1 MAGKVAGVGSAH
13 VRQQGLQHQLVVLP
27 ARGEPDQA
35 VTCALDQAREN
46 RAVKVRDAAVLTL
59 TVSDVKVTEP
69 ADDWPGRQRLGR
81 QWWTALARAL
91 SDVGRPSH
99 EGHRTACFRHL
110 IEAGMSKS
118 FLEEAAMALAASS
131 TTIVMLADRMDVRSL
146 LPRLEK
152 GMFARVIYGSLPDA
166 AVDELALAGQP

>member
-1 MAGKVAGVGSAH
+1 MAG
-13 VRQQGLQHQLVVLP
+13 RLRHQLVVLP

-46 RAVKVRDAAVLTL
+46 GAVNVRDAAVLTL
-59 TVSDVKVTEP
+59 SSSDVNVTEP
-69 ADDWPGRQRLGR
+69 AEDWPGRQRLGR
-81 QWWTALARAL
+81 LWWTALAGAL

-99 EGHRTACFRHL
+99 EEHRDTCFRHL

-131 TTIVMLADRMDVRSL
+131 TTIVMLADRLDVRSL
-146 LPRLEK
+146 LPKLEK

-166 AVDELALAGQP
+166 AVDELAGTGPALSG